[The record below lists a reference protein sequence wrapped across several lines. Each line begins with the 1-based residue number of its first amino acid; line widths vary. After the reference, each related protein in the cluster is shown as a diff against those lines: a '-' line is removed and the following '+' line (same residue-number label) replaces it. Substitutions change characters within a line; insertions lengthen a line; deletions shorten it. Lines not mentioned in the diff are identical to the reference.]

1 MVTTMAEME
10 MCIENIELGSREQ
23 DLATGTMRV
32 NANYTFWGV
41 QKNPKTMEKVEK
53 IFVKE

>member
-1 MVTTMAEME
+1 ME

-53 IFVKE
+53 IFVKKE